1 MPRCG
6 KPLTSCSPIRCAV
19 GLARTRAG
27 DPEKLRTLTEQ
38 RANRSRT
45 QTRYLADNLREF
57 ARAYTTGSSGS
68 NGGATVFARSTYSTG
83 SSASAAEARS
93 QPFQVPL
100 ASSGFSL
107 ALLLSASLFLP
118 ALLEVSKSGLIL
130 FLLLLLPQPLKLSR
144 GH

>member
-1 MPRCG
+1 M
-6 KPLTSCSPIRCAV
+6 
-19 GLARTRAG
+19 
-27 DPEKLRTLTEQ
+27 
-38 RANRSRT
+38 
-45 QTRYLADNLREF
+45 
-57 ARAYTTGSSGS
+57 
-68 NGGATVFARSTYSTG
+68 GGATVFARSTYSTG

-100 ASSGFSL
+100 ASSGFGL

-144 GH
+144 GHWNNKAP